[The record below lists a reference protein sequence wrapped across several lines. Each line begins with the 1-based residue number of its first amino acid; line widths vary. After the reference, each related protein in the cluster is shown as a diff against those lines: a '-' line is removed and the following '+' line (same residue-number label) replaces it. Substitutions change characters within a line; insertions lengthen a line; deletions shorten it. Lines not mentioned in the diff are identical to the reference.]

1 MSRSAANC
9 PTHIRAGFLCAL
21 LLPVLR
27 AFAQTEPPSTDTPVG
42 HWLAEHTSKGGIG
55 SWWDFRP
62 DGTLTMHIGAIVTSP
77 ITRSGDTFTSPPATV
92 NGPPIKVTFHIDG
105 DTLHLQSPD
114 TPEQT
119 LTRIGPA
126 PSATDLLLGKWRPNP
141 PATPSTDPTIAA
153 QQKLMTNATLV
164 FSADNTENVR
174 VPFTALE
181 GTWDTTAHTFHLSNQ
196 AASFTFQRT
205 GSKLTLGQPPD
216 GHKTDTYIP
225 DPIL

>member
-1 MSRSAANC
+1 MRRSAANC
-9 PTHIRAGFLCAL
+9 SAYIRVVILCAL
-21 LLPVLR
+21 LLAVFR
-27 AFAQTEPPSTDTPVG
+27 ASAQTPTPPVDSPVG
-42 HWLAEHTSKGGIG
+42 HWVAERPSNGGVG

-77 ITRSGDTFTSPPATV
+77 LTRSGDTITSPPVTV
-92 NGPPIKVTFHIDG
+92 NGPPIKVTFRVDG

-114 TPEQT
+114 IPEQI

-126 PSATDLLLGKWRPNP
+126 PSAADPLLGKWKPLP
-141 PATPSTDPTIAA
+141 PATPSTDPNIAA

-164 FSADNTENVR
+164 FSADNTESLR

-181 GTWDTTAHTFHLSNQ
+181 GTWDATAHTFHLADRGTFS
-196 AASFTFQRT
+196 FQRT
-205 GSKLTLGQPPD
+205 GTKLTLGQPPD

>member
-1 MSRSAANC
+1 MSRKTAN
-9 PTHIRAGFLCAL
+9 PSTFIRAAILAAL
-21 LLPVLR
+21 LLLVFR
-27 AFAQTEPPSTDTPVG
+27 ASAQTATPRDTPVG
-42 HWLAEHTSKGGIG
+42 HWVAEHTTSSGIG

-77 ITRSGDTFTSPPATV
+77 ITRSGDTFTSPPATR
-92 NGPPIKVTFHIDG
+92 NGPPIKVTFHIEG

-126 PSATDLLLGKWRPNP
+126 LSPADPLLGKWRPLP
-141 PATPSTDPTIAA
+141 PATPSTDPDIAA

-164 FSADNTENVR
+164 FSANSTESVR

-181 GTWDTTAHTFHLSNQ
+181 GTWDATAHTFRLANQ
-196 AASFTFQRT
+196 TATFTFQRT
-205 GSKLTLGQPPD
+205 GPKLTLSQPPD
-216 GHKTDTYIP
+216 GHKTNTYIP